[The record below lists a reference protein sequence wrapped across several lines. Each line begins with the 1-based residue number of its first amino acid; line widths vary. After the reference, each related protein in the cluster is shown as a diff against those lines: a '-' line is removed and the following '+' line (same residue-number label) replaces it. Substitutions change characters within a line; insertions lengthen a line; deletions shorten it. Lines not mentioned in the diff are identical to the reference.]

1 MLSTATAAAVA
12 KSSAQ
17 TVIAA
22 RSASSVPRPRLEDN
36 KSRQLEEI
44 DEIEVL
50 ETSEYS
56 ASLSLAAHQEPLCL
70 TTIPSE
76 ILYQIIDSVASSMQR
91 DLNIRQRDVFSL
103 ISFALVHS
111 RFYQP
116 CRSAIARVVHLRNIE
131 SQDSTADNEPH
142 TWFLLESNGK
152 LNVSAT
158 AHAAGH
164 GNTQRHSRQSMV
176 IDTSTHP
183 VSRIR
188 VSGQRVPPSHERNLT
203 RFITSIDLSLA
214 VTAEE
219 LAGYLCQAFDTCPK
233 LRHLRVHLR
242 CADDYAIVSDYIRQ
256 HLIKTGSQPVSLRS
270 VHFHASHACGNRHET
285 ASPCTMTDLHGP
297 PWFTCHQLSLCARTI
312 NFEVVGSVLRHHKGP
327 SVHLC
332 AWESKPWFMAAT
344 TTVSIVS
351 NPFPLDIPAPL
362 LRSFRVS
369 SYWSFHLLE
378 KLAAPNLNDLVINNE
393 YSTVMLVQAEMMST
407 WSTQFPSLTRLTLCS
422 SIVSE
427 SSLKILMSIPQLKT
441 LVLEADLCDQTG
453 TSCTSSS
460 FPRVLD
466 ECRLVS
472 LKVPLGVVCFLSC
485 RFAFPHLE
493 CLTVTDSPLPSRA
506 LNQYALKWSSFPS
519 LISLRVCCERFSASQ
534 SNLSIPDLPEAG
546 IRLRQLVAPITLL
559 PILNPIL
566 AKLPAIDSLFL
577 FSPSS
582 LNASVVSDTVQHT
595 ATTSFTIAC
604 HPLEQ
609 GITVDS
615 LQSLP
620 PLLTLASL
628 IIGKPNPE
636 HEGTDPPMAPSKL
649 LLSPATLDRFA
660 ATLGEM
666 PRLKA
671 LRLENTMMQPTK
683 RNVLV
688 IPATGL
694 RITFKV
700 LASVRPSESL
710 HRVVAVVPVMDP
722 SDNRDCASIYK
733 VRQIW
738 ADWCRDQGRREVEWS
753 IVDSV
758 MLAARGKRK
767 GLGLCQSVKEAMV
780 GAALTRMNIK
790 EQHGGLAL

>member
-1 MLSTATAAAVA
+1 MLSTAASAAVPP
-12 KSSAQ
+12 
-17 TVIAA
+17 
-22 RSASSVPRPRLEDN
+22 SSVPRPRLEDN

-103 ISFALVHS
+103 ISLALVHS

-152 LNVSAT
+152 LKVSAT
-158 AHAAGH
+158 AHAAGR
-164 GNTQRHSRQSMV
+164 GNTQRHSRQTMV

-183 VSRIR
+183 MSRIR
-188 VSGQRVPPSHERNLT
+188 VSGQHVPPT
-203 RFITSIDLSLA
+203 RWMLVPS
-214 VTAEE
+214 
-219 LAGYLCQAFDTCPK
+219 FDTCPK

-242 CADDYAIVSDYIRQ
+242 CADDYAIASDYIRQ

-332 AWESKPWFMAAT
+332 AWESKPWLWRPRRPCRFR
-344 TTVSIVS
+344 
-351 NPFPLDIPAPL
+351 
-362 LRSFRVS
+362 RSRFSCR
-369 SYWSFHLLE
+369 F
-378 KLAAPNLNDLVINNE
+378 LN
-393 YSTVMLVQAEMMST
+393 S
-407 WSTQFPSLTRLTLCS
+407 
-422 SIVSE
+422 
-427 SSLKILMSIPQLKT
+427 KT

-460 FPRVLD
+460 FPRELD
-466 ECRLVS
+466 ELLDRD
-472 LKVPLGVVCFLSC
+472 
-485 RFAFPHLE
+485 RF
-493 CLTVTDSPLPSRA
+493 PLPSRA
-506 LNQYALKWSSFPS
+506 HNKYALKWSSFPS
-519 LISLRVCCERFSASQ
+519 LISLPCVLRAFSASQ

-546 IRLRQLVAPITLL
+546 TRLRQVVAPITIL

-649 LLSPATLDRFA
+649 LLSPTTLDRFA
-660 ATLGEM
+660 ATLGEL
-666 PRLKA
+666 PRLQV
-671 LRLENTMMQPTK
+671 LRLENTMVQPTK

-688 IPATGL
+688 IPVTGP

-722 SDNRDCASIYK
+722 SDNRDSASIYQ

-753 IVDSV
+753 IVESATLV
-758 MLAARGKRK
+758 ARGKRK
-767 GLGLCQSVKEAMV
+767 GL